1 MAAFAAAPFR
11 GHGLSS
17 VVVSTTFGAT
27 NRLPSIVESRYA
39 GDYIPKFQAEFGVS
53 EEEPDGPWL
62 GPPSGAVSLPPP
74 SPVPHPR
81 CLPDGSR
88 RLSYK
93 LHQSASYNL
102 GTGLPRNQPN
112 RRELWQI
119 FVRSKPKI

>member
-53 EEEPDGPWL
+53 EEEPDGPWVGL
-62 GPPSGAVSLPPP
+62 PSDPLTTPPP
-74 SPVPHPR
+74 SPVPT
-81 CLPDGSR
+81 PDN
-88 RLSYK
+88 RLIRIAHRTK
-93 LHQSASYNL
+93 LIVIMTSLQRSAIWTPL
-102 GTGLPRNQPN
+102 LT
-112 RRELWQI
+112 
-119 FVRSKPKI
+119 